1 MTQTIK
7 HAAADKVMTLDE
19 IEAFC
24 RQVRAAG
31 AAGTGSPKVRITF
44 GGQLR
49 SMEITVDGEAP
60 KGGVQ

>member
-31 AAGTGSPKVRITF
+31 AAGADSPKVRISF
-44 GGQLR
+44 GGKLQ
-49 SMEITVDGEAP
+49 SMEITVDGEAL
-60 KGGVQ
+60 

>member
-7 HAAADKVMTLDE
+7 HAAADKFMTLDE
-19 IEAFC
+19 IESFC

-31 AAGTGSPKVRITF
+31 AAGTASPKARITF

-49 SMEITVDGEAP
+49 SMEISVDGGAS
-60 KGGVQ
+60 KDGAQ